1 MRWRAKRIKLTNSGE
16 AKGGYM
22 RALACDCGQH
32 LEASDDQKL
41 FGEAQKHMNRDHPE
55 MQLSDERVRETV
67 TEKAYDKKPD
77 LLARMD
83 IPPQA
88 TTFMGGGGMPPSST
102 RPELRQEPQNSVQAN
117 EEQAGKKG
125 LVDKIKGKMTNQ

>member
-1 MRWRAKRIKLTNSGE
+1 
-16 AKGGYM
+16 M
-22 RALACDCGQH
+22 RALAYDCGQH

-55 MQLSDERVRETV
+55 MQLSDKRVRETV

-77 LLARMD
+77 LLARID

-88 TTFMGGGGMPPSST
+88 TAFMGGGGMLLVARGLSSAKNHRT
-102 RPELRQEPQNSVQAN
+102 ACRRTGSKQGRKAW
-117 EEQAGKKG
+117 
-125 LVDKIKGKMTNQ
+125 

>member
-1 MRWRAKRIKLTNSGE
+1 
-16 AKGGYM
+16 M
-22 RALACDCGQH
+22 RALACDGGQH

-77 LLARMD
+77 LLARID

-88 TTFMGGGGMPPSST
+88 TAFVGGGGMPPSST
-102 RPELRQEPQNSVQAN
+102 RSELRQESQNSVQAN

-125 LVDKIKGKMTNQ
+125 LIDKIKGKMTNQ